1 MKKIGFD
8 NNKYVKIQSKK
19 IKERIKMFDKL
30 YLEVGGKLF
39 DDTHAKRVLPGF
51 DLNVKIKMFQEL
63 KDDLEIILCINAE
76 AIAQNKMREE
86 YGITYDI
93 EVLRL
98 IDNLRK
104 LGFSINSVVITL
116 YNDQPEINKF
126 IKKLELNHVKSYIH
140 RPTKG
145 YPTDVD
151 TIVSDEGYGKNPYIE
166 TTKKLI
172 LVNAPGPG
180 SGKLATC
187 LSQLYHEHKRGV
199 NAGYAKYETFPVW
212 DLPLNHPVNVAYE
225 AATADLHDINM
236 IDPFHLEKYNIKAV
250 NYNRDIELFPVLKSI
265 LYKITGKDIYYSPTD
280 MGVNMIGSCIKDDKV
295 LIDAGKKEII
305 RRYYNAMK
313 AYKLGLSSLEIP
325 QRIKLLMNHLEI
337 DTDYL
342 DIINI
347 AETKSEEKNSHIVSL
362 KLNDGKIITGKE
374 TDILSPSAS
383 CIINA
388 IKTLSHIPDNINI
401 IPKNILE
408 PIRNIKNNDLHDN
421 SPRLELSEVLIALS
435 ICSVTNPTVANALKY
450 LKDLEMCDAYATY
463 IIPESELK
471 TIKKIGINLICKPSF
486 YSDNSFI
493 Y

>member
-1 MKKIGFD
+1 MKTGFD
-8 NNKYVKIQSKK
+8 NEKYVKIQSQK

-51 DLNVKIKMFQEL
+51 DLNVKVKMFQEL
-63 KDDLEIILCINAE
+63 KDDLEIILCINAD
-76 AIAQNKMREE
+76 AISQNKRREE

-104 LGFSINSVVITL
+104 LGFTINSVVITL
-116 YNDQPEINKF
+116 FNNQSGIEKF
-126 IKKLELNHVKSYIH
+126 ISKLDLNKVKYYIH

-145 YPTDVD
+145 YPTDVEK
-151 TIVSDEGYGKNPYIE
+151 IVSDDGYGANPYIE
-166 TTKKLI
+166 TSKKLI

-187 LSQLYHEHKRGV
+187 LSQLYHEHKHGI

-212 DLPLNHPVNVAYE
+212 NLPLNHPINVAYE

-265 LYKITGKDIYYSPTD
+265 LYKITGKNIYYSPTD
-280 MGVNMIGSCIKDDKV
+280 MGVNMIGSCITDDEV
-295 LIDAGKKEII
+295 LVEAGKKEII
-305 RRYYNAMK
+305 RRYFNGMK
-313 AYKLGLSSLEIP
+313 AYKLGQSSIDIP
-325 QRIKLLMNHLEI
+325 NRIKILMNNLSI
-337 DTDYL
+337 DKNFF
-342 DIINI
+342 DIIDV
-347 AETKSEEKNSHIVSL
+347 ALKKSTEKNSHIVSL
-362 KLNDGKIITGKE
+362 KLPNGKIITGKE
-374 TDILSPSAS
+374 TDLLSPISS

-388 IKTLSHIPDNINI
+388 IKELSNIPDKIKLL
-401 IPKNILE
+401 PKNILE
-408 PIRNIKNNDLHDN
+408 PIKKFKSTELHEDKK
-421 SPRLELSEVLIALS
+421 RLELSEVLIALS
-435 ICSVTNPTVANALKY
+435 ICSVTNPTVEQALSH
-450 LKDLEMCDAYATY
+450 LKDLEMCDAYSTY
-463 IIPESELK
+463 IVQDNELK
-471 TIKKIGINLICKPSF
+471 TLKKLDVNLICEPNY
-486 YSDNSFI
+486 YSENYFI

>member
-1 MKKIGFD
+1 MIEGFD

-19 IKERIKMFDKL
+19 IKERFKMFDKL

-63 KDDLEIILCINAE
+63 KNDLEIILCINANS
-76 AIAQNKMREE
+76 ISQNKRREE
-86 YGITYDI
+86 YDITYDV

-116 YNDQPEINKF
+116 YNDQPGVEKF
-126 IKKLELNHVKSYIH
+126 ISKLNLNKVKHYIH

-145 YPTDVD
+145 YPIDVD
-151 TIVSDEGYGKNPYIE
+151 TICSDEGYGANPYIE
-166 TTKKLI
+166 TTKKLV

-212 DLPLNHPVNVAYE
+212 NLPLNHPVNVAYE

-265 LYKITGKDIYYSPTD
+265 LHKITGKDIYYSPTD
-280 MGVNMIGSCIKDDKV
+280 MGVNMIGSCITSDEV
-295 LIDAGKKEII
+295 LADAGKKEII
-305 RRYYNAMK
+305 RRYFSSMK
-313 AYKLGLSSLEIP
+313 AYKLGLSSIDIP
-325 QRIKLLMNHLEI
+325 NRIKVLMNGLNI
-337 DTDYL
+337 DQDYF
-342 DIINI
+342 DII
-347 AETKSEEKNSHIVSL
+347 AVAKKKSTEKNSHIVSM
-362 KLNDGKIITGKE
+362 KLPNGKIITGKE
-374 TDILSPSAS
+374 TDLLSPISS

-388 IKTLSHIPDNINI
+388 IKDLSNIPDKIKLL
-401 IPKNILE
+401 PKNILE
-408 PIRNIKNNDLHDN
+408 PIKKLKSNELHEDRK
-421 SPRLELSEVLIALS
+421 RLELSEVLIALS
-435 ICSVTNPTVANALKY
+435 ICSVTNPTVEQALDH
-450 LKDLEMCDAYATY
+450 LKDLSMMDAYSTY
-463 IIPESELK
+463 IVSENELK
-471 TIKKIGINLICKPSF
+471 TLKKLDINLISEPNY
-486 YSDNSFI
+486 YSENSFI

>member
-1 MKKIGFD
+1 MIEGFD
-8 NNKYVKIQSKK
+8 NEKYVKIQSKR

-63 KDDLEIILCINAE
+63 KKDLEIILCINADS
-76 AIAQNKMREE
+76 ISQNKRREE
-86 YGITYDI
+86 YGITYDV

-98 IDNLRK
+98 IDNLK
-104 LGFSINSVVITL
+104 TLGFSINSVVITL
-116 YNDQPEINKF
+116 YKGQPGVDKF
-126 IKKLELNHVKSYIH
+126 ISKLDLNKIKHYIH

-151 TIVSDEGYGKNPYIE
+151 TIVSDEGYGANPYIE

-187 LSQLYHEHKRGV
+187 LSQLYHEHKRGI

-212 DLPLNHPVNVAYE
+212 NLPLNHPVNVAYE

-265 LYKITGKDIYYSPTD
+265 LHKITGKDIYYSPTD
-280 MGVNMIGSCIKDDKV
+280 MGVNMIGSCITSDEV
-295 LIDAGKKEII
+295 LQDAGKKEII
-305 RRYYNAMK
+305 RRYFNGMK
-313 AYKLGLSSLEIP
+313 AYKLGLAPIEIP
-325 QRIKLLMNHLEI
+325 QRIKILMNQLNI
-337 DTDYL
+337 DRDYF
-342 DIINI
+342 DIIKV
-347 AETKSEEKNSHIVSL
+347 AEKKSTEKNSHVVSL
-362 KLNDGKIITGKE
+362 KLNDGRIITGKE
-374 TDILSPSAS
+374 TDLLSPISS

-388 IKTLSHIPDNINI
+388 IKELSNIPDKIKLL
-401 IPKNILE
+401 PKNILE
-408 PIRNIKNNDLHDN
+408 PIKKLKSNELHDN
-421 SPRLELSEVLIALS
+421 KKRLELSEVLIALS
-435 ICSVTNPTVANALKY
+435 ICSVTNPTVEQALDH
-450 LKDLEMCDAYATY
+450 LKDLSMTDAYSTY
-463 IIPESELK
+463 IVPDNELK
-471 TIKKIGINLICKPSF
+471 TLKKLDVNLICEPKY
-486 YSDNSFI
+486 YSENDFI

>member
-1 MKKIGFD
+1 MKTGFD
-8 NNKYVKIQSKK
+8 NKKYVQIQSEK

-63 KDDLEIILCINAE
+63 KDDLEIILCINANS
-76 AIAQNKMREE
+76 ISQNKRREE
-86 YGITYDI
+86 YGITYDV
-93 EVLRL
+93 EVFRL

-104 LGFSINSVVITL
+104 LGFTINSVVITM
-116 YNDQPEINKF
+116 YNEQTGVDKF
-126 IKKLELNHVKSYIH
+126 IKKLELNKVKSYIH

-145 YPTDVD
+145 YPLDVE
-151 TIVSDEGYGKNPYIE
+151 TICSDEGYGANPYIE

-212 DLPLNHPVNVAYE
+212 NLPLNHPVNVAYE

-236 IDPFHLEKYNIKAV
+236 IDPFHLEQYNIHAV

-265 LYKITGKDIYYSPTD
+265 LMKITGKVLYYSPTD
-280 MGVNMIGSCIKDDKV
+280 MGVNMIGNCVTSNEV
-295 LIDAGKKEII
+295 LEDAGKKEIV
-305 RRYYNAMK
+305 RRFYNEMK
-313 AYKLGLSSLEIP
+313 NYKLGLTSIEIP
-325 QRIKLLMNHLEI
+325 NRIKMLMEKLKI
-337 DTDYL
+337 DENYF
-342 DIINI
+342 DIIPV
-347 AETKSEEKNSHIVSL
+347 AKVKLEEKNSHIVSL
-362 KLNDGKIITGKE
+362 KLNSGKIITGKE
-374 TDILSPSAS
+374 TELLSPSSS

-388 IKTLSHIPDNINI
+388 IKVLSNIPDDIKLL
-401 IPKNILE
+401 PKNILE
-408 PIRNIKNNDLHDN
+408 PIKKTKNDDLHDN
-421 SPRLELSEVLIALS
+421 SKRLELSEVLIALS
-435 ICSVTNPTVANALKY
+435 ICSVTNPTVENALNK
-450 LKDLEMCDAYATY
+450 LKELSMCDAYATY
-463 IIPESELK
+463 IIPNSELK
-471 TIKKIGINLICKPSF
+471 TLKKLDINIICEPKY
-486 YSDNSFI
+486 YSDNDFI

>member
-1 MKKIGFD
+1 MKIGFD
-8 NNKYVKIQSKK
+8 NEKYVKIQSKK
-19 IKERIKMFDKL
+19 IKERFKMFDKL

-51 DLNVKIKMFQEL
+51 DLSVKIKMFQEL
-63 KDDLEIILCINAE
+63 KKDLEIILCINAD
-76 AIAQNKMREE
+76 AISHNKIREE
-86 YGITYDI
+86 YGITYDV

-104 LGFSINSVVITL
+104 LGFYINSVVITL
-116 YNDQPEINKF
+116 FNDQPGVDKF
-126 IKKLELNHVKSYIH
+126 IKKLDINNVKSYIH

-145 YPTDVD
+145 YPLDVD
-151 TIVSDEGYGKNPYIE
+151 TICSEEGYGANPYIE

-236 IDPFHLEKYNIKAV
+236 IDPYHLEKYNIKAV

-280 MGVNMIGSCIKDDKV
+280 MGVNMIGSCIIDNEV

-305 RRYYNAMK
+305 RRFFNAKK
-313 AYKLGLSSLEIP
+313 AYKIGQTSLEIVN
-325 QRIKLLMNHLEI
+325 RIKLLMNNLEI
-337 DTDYL
+337 DSDYF
-342 DIINI
+342 DIIDV
-347 AETKSEEKNSHIVSL
+347 AQKKSNEKNSHIVSL
-362 KLNDGKIITGKE
+362 KLDNDIIVTGRE
-374 TDILSPSAS
+374 TDILSPISS

-388 IKTLSHIPDNINI
+388 IKTLSDIPDKIKLL
-401 IPKNILE
+401 PKNILE
-408 PIRNIKNNDLHDN
+408 PIINLKNNDLHDSN
-421 SPRLELSEVLIALS
+421 KRLELSEVLIALS
-435 ICSVTNPTVANALKY
+435 ICSVTNPTVSNALKY
-450 LKDLEMCDAYATY
+450 LKDLEMCDAYSTY
-463 IIPESELK
+463 IISDNELK
-471 TIKKIGINLICKPSF
+471 TIKKLGINIICEDNF

>member
-1 MKKIGFD
+1 MKTGFD
-8 NNKYVKIQSKK
+8 NETYVKIQSKK
-19 IKERIKMFDKL
+19 IKERFKMFDKL

-63 KDDLEIILCINAE
+63 KDDLEIILCISAD
-76 AIAQNKMREE
+76 AISKNKRREE
-86 YGITYDI
+86 YGITYDV

-98 IDNLRK
+98 IDNLRN
-104 LGFSINSVVITL
+104 LGFTVNSVVITL
-116 YNDQPEINKF
+116 YKDQPGIDKF
-126 IKKLELNHVKSYIH
+126 ISKLDLNKVKHYIH

-145 YPTDVD
+145 YPTDVN
-151 TIVSDEGYGKNPYIE
+151 TIVSDEGYGANPYIE

-212 DLPLNHPVNVAYE
+212 NLPLNHPVNVAYE

-265 LYKITGKDIYYSPTD
+265 LNKITGKDIYYSPTD
-280 MGVNMIGSCIKDDKV
+280 MGVNMIGSCITDDEV

-305 RRYYNAMK
+305 RRYFNSMK
-313 AYKLGLSSLEIP
+313 AYKLGQSTIDIP
-325 QRIKLLMNHLEI
+325 NRIKILMNNLNI
-337 DTDYL
+337 DRDYF
-342 DIINI
+342 DIIAV
-347 AETKSEEKNSHIVSL
+347 AEKKSTEKNSHIVSL
-362 KLNDGKIITGKE
+362 KLPNGKIITGKE
-374 TDILSPSAS
+374 TDLLSPISS

-388 IKTLSHIPDNINI
+388 IKELSNIPDKIKLL
-401 IPKNILE
+401 PKNILE
-408 PIRNIKNNDLHDN
+408 PIKKLKSNDLHDDKK
-421 SPRLELSEVLIALS
+421 RLELSEVLIALS
-435 ICSVTNPTVANALKY
+435 ICSVTNPTVEQALDH
-450 LKDLEMCDAYATY
+450 LKDLATLDAYSTY
-463 IIPESELK
+463 IIPDNELK
-471 TIKKIGINLICKPSF
+471 TLKKLDIYLICEPKY
-486 YSDNSFI
+486 YSEDYFI

>member
-1 MKKIGFD
+1 MKTGFD
-8 NNKYVKIQSKK
+8 NKKYVQIQSEK
-19 IKERIKMFDKL
+19 IKERFKMFDKL

-63 KDDLEIILCINAE
+63 KDDLEIILCINANS
-76 AIAQNKMREE
+76 ISQNKRREE
-86 YGITYDI
+86 YGITYDV

-104 LGFSINSVVITL
+104 LGFTINSVVITM
-116 YNDQPEINKF
+116 YNEQPGVDKF
-126 IKKLELNHVKSYIH
+126 IKKLDINKVKSYIH

-145 YPTDVD
+145 YPLDVD
-151 TIVSDEGYGKNPYIE
+151 TICSDEGYGANPYIE

-212 DLPLNHPVNVAYE
+212 NLPLNHPVNVAYE

-236 IDPFHLEKYNIKAV
+236 IDPFHLEKYGVHAV

-265 LYKITGKDIYYSPTD
+265 LNKITGKDIYYSPTD
-280 MGVNMIGSCIKDDKV
+280 MGVNMIGYCVTSNKV
-295 LIDAGKKEII
+295 LEDAGKKEIV
-305 RRYYNAMK
+305 RRFYNEMK
-313 AYKLGLSSLEIP
+313 NYKLGLTSIEIP
-325 QRIKLLMNHLEI
+325 NRIKLLMEKLEI
-337 DTDYL
+337 DENYF
-342 DIINI
+342 DIVPI
-347 AETKSEEKNSHIVSL
+347 AKEKLEEKNSHIVAI
-362 KLNDGKIITGKE
+362 KLNDGQVITGKE
-374 TDILSPSAS
+374 TELLSASSS

-388 IKTLSHIPDNINI
+388 IKVLSNIPDDIKLL
-401 IPKNILE
+401 PKNILE
-408 PIRNIKNNDLHDN
+408 PIKKTKNDDLHDN
-421 SPRLELSEVLIALS
+421 SKRLELSEVLIALS
-435 ICSVTNPTVANALKY
+435 ICSVTNPTVENAISKLKE
-450 LKDLEMCDAYATY
+450 LSMCDAYATY
-463 IIPESELK
+463 IIPNSELK
-471 TIKKIGINLICKPSF
+471 TLKKLDINIICEPRY
-486 YSDNSFI
+486 YSDNDFI